1 MSAGI
6 VVLVEQLKGAV
17 SDVSFEMLGA
27 ARALAGQTGAP
38 VWGVLLGSDSV
49 PLASKLGAADKV
61 FVVDNPQLNLAPA
74 DVAAATLK
82 TLLDQTGAGL
92 VLIGCTN
99 LSAGIG
105 AILAA
110 KTGLPLVNFCR
121 AVRAEGNALI
131 CTSQLFGGKILSDV
145 RLPEGRG
152 VLSIYPGSFP
162 ADAGKS
168 DKAPPIE
175 HVTVPGIESHMG
187 RIVFK
192 ELIEPAAGD
201 VDITKQ
207 DVLVSVGRGIQTQ
220 DNIAL
225 AEELAQAL
233 GGVVSAS
240 RPIVDQGWLPMTRQV
255 GKSGM
260 TVKPKL
266 YLALGIS
273 GAPEHWEGM
282 KDSSLIIAVNTD
294 PKAPIFDFAHYG
306 ATVDCLELIEPLKA
320 AIEKR
325 KAGK

>member
-6 VVLVEQLKGAV
+6 VVLVEQLKGAI
-17 SDVSFEMLGA
+17 SDISFEMLGA

-38 VWGVLLGSDSV
+38 VWAVLLGSDAV
-49 PLASKLGAADKV
+49 PLASKLGTADKV
-61 FVVDNPQLNLAPA
+61 FVVDNPHLNLASA
-74 DVAAATLK
+74 DAAAAVLK
-82 TLLDQTGAGL
+82 ALLEQTGAGL

-162 ADAGKS
+162 ADAGRS
-168 DKAPPIE
+168 DKTPPVENI
-175 HVTVPGIESHMG
+175 TVSDIES
-187 RIVFK
+187 RSSRVVFK